1 MKKLLLVLL
10 CLLALAL
17 PTAAQAQSGGP
28 YDLTWSNVGAGGSAS
43 GGAYTLD
50 LTIGQPDAG
59 ALSGGSYTLTGGFW
73 GGGGTP
79 CSLPQDINGD
89 GQVTVLDVQ
98 ADASAWGMA
107 NPTFPYDQ
115 NNDGDVDVQD
125 VMLVAAAFGSA
136 C

>member
-1 MKKLLLVLL
+1 MNKILLLLL

-17 PTAAQAQSGGP
+17 PSTALGQSGGP
-28 YDLTWSNVGAGGSAS
+28 YDLTWSNIGAGGSAS
-43 GGAYTLD
+43 GGGYTLSG
-50 LTIGQPDAG
+50 TAGQPDAG

-73 GGGGTP
+73 GGGTP
-79 CSLPQDINGD
+79 CNLPEDIDGD

-98 ADASAWGMA
+98 ADASAWGTA
-107 NPTFPYDQ
+107 TPAFPYDQ

-125 VMLVAAAFGSA
+125 VMLVAAAFGGV

>member
-1 MKKLLLVLL
+1 MKKLSLLLF

-17 PTAAQAQSGGP
+17 PSAALAQSGGP
-28 YDLTWSNVGAGGSAS
+28 YNLTWSNVGAGGSAS
-43 GGAYTLD
+43 GGGYTLAG
-50 LTIGQPDAG
+50 TAGQPDAG

-73 GGGGTP
+73 GGGTP
-79 CSLPQDINGD
+79 CSLPEDIDGD

-98 ADASAWGMA
+98 ADASAWRTP
-107 NPTFPYDQ
+107 NPVFPYDQ

-125 VMLVAAAFGSA
+125 IMLVAAAFGSA

>member
-1 MKKLLLVLL
+1 MKQIFLLIL
-10 CLLALAL
+10 CMLALAL
-17 PTAAQAQSGGP
+17 PSAALAQSGGP
-28 YDLTWSNVGAGGSAS
+28 YDLTWSNIGAGGSAS
-43 GGAYTLD
+43 GGAYMLSGTA
-50 LTIGQPDAG
+50 GQPDAG

-73 GGGGTP
+73 GGGTF
-79 CSLPQDINGD
+79 CSLPQDIDGD

-98 ADASAWGMA
+98 ADASAWGTA
-107 NPTFPYDQ
+107 TPAFPYDQ

>member
-1 MKKLLLVLL
+1 MKKFPLLLF

-17 PTAAQAQSGGP
+17 PSAALAQSGGP

-43 GGAYTLD
+43 GGSYM
-50 LTIGQPDAG
+50 LTGSAGQPDAG

-73 GGGGTP
+73 GGGP
-79 CSLPQDINGD
+79 SCLLPEDIDGD
-89 GQVTVLDVQ
+89 GQVTVLDIQ
-98 ADASAWGMA
+98 ADASAWRMA
-107 NPTFPYDQ
+107 NPAFPYDQ

-125 VMLVAAAFGSA
+125 IMLVAAAFGNA